1 MPRRHRPP
9 PWVPLRSILILAAA
23 VRSSH
28 AAFIHHRR
36 LPPQERLL
44 PHAAAAGHDNAAPG
58 PPPPSPPKLL
68 VLFKG
73 GPAGNA
79 DRGTSLACLREA
91 EFRGL
96 ARSFLGAGADGL
108 SFVGALET
116 DLSLAAGSSPGGG
129 PVSVAGRTAVDEGD
143 DEEEEEEDSS
153 SSGGGGGASS
163 LQWVHGHGMADD
175 AEALRRVASRAVLVH
190 AAYEVWGEGTT
201 YEVCAAAANGMADAD
216 PRLAP
221 FLAGKG
227 KRWAARCLVFGAAC
241 GRRKSLT
248 DLPQKLEAFRPLL
261 KRLPGPVDLKRPE
274 LQLALL
280 EDGDAAQG
288 EPLHR
293 VFFARELCRGAHG
306 KTQKLSLKR
315 RGYVT
320 TTSMDAR
327 TSLVMANV
335 AGLREGDRVLDPFAG
350 SGGLLLAAAEMG
362 AGVTVGVD
370 VNCTI
375 DLGKVTAN
383 FEAQGLAPPARYLF
397 GDAASP
403 EIQAE
408 LMGGGLG
415 PFDVIVADPPY
426 GKREKGA
433 ARAEGAAQEAVAT
446 LVGMAA
452 SPLLRAGGRA
462 VFFVPA
468 HPSCPDIVPW
478 LPSHPCVALLEAA
491 RQPLNANLDRW
502 LIALEKGREARPG
515 ETVQS
520 PVEMGW
526 AGAGLDGEEGEEAAG
541 GALGALRIW
550 HYRPPPSPSIDGA
563 AE

>member
-1 MPRRHRPP
+1 M
-9 PWVPLRSILILAAA
+9 
-23 VRSSH
+23 
-28 AAFIHHRR
+28 
-36 LPPQERLL
+36 
-44 PHAAAAGHDNAAPG
+44 
-58 PPPPSPPKLL
+58 
-68 VLFKG
+68 LFKG

-96 ARSFLGAGADGL
+96 ARSFLGAGAEEGL
-108 SFVGALET
+108 SFVDALET
-116 DLSLAAGSSPGGG
+116 DLSLAAGSSPR
-129 PVSVAGRTAVDEGD
+129 AAVDEG
-143 DEEEEEEDSS
+143 DEEEEEEGEDSSSSAS
-153 SSGGGGGASS
+153 SSGGGEGASS

-190 AAYEVWGEGTT
+190 AAYEVWGEGGTL
-201 YEVCAAAANGMADAD
+201 EACAAAANGMADAD

-261 KRLPGPVDLKRPE
+261 ERLPGPVDLKRPE

-293 VFFARELCRGAHG
+293 VFLARELCRGAHG

-315 RGYVT
+315 RAYVT

-350 SGGLLLAAAEMG
+350 SGGLLLAAAELG

-375 DLGKVTAN
+375 DLGKVAAN
-383 FEAQGLAPPARYLF
+383 FQAQGLAPPVRYLF

-446 LVGMAA
+446 LVGMTA
-452 SPLLRAGGRA
+452 SPLLRLGGRT

-491 RQPLNANLDRW
+491 RQTLNANLDRW
-502 LIALEKGREARPG
+502 LISLEKRREARPG
-515 ETVQS
+515 ETVQP
-520 PVEMGW
+520 PVEMVGW
-526 AGAGLDGEEGEEAAG
+526 AGAGLDEEEGAEEAAG
-541 GALGALRIW
+541 ASGALRIW
-550 HYRPPPSPSIDGA
+550 HYRPPPSPSRDGA
-563 AE
+563 AAE